1 LYNFHSQFS
10 CSAGPDR
17 WHGLGTKESF
27 AQAEFESNAYDRYYR
42 RASAIAHGQPYVTV
56 RQGQVRARSTAW
68 KNLSLGV
75 RNQAMLMMA
84 TLLGILNREFELG
97 LEDKLGG
104 LQQDIEAHLK
114 QHMEDILKLAD
125 TNKGGN
131 A

>member
-1 LYNFHSQFS
+1 
-10 CSAGPDR
+10 
-17 WHGLGTKESF
+17 
-27 AQAEFESNAYDRYYR
+27 
-42 RASAIAHGQPYVTV
+42 
-56 RQGQVRARSTAW
+56 
-68 KNLSLGV
+68 
-75 RNQAMLMMA
+75 MMA

-114 QHMEDILKLAD
+114 QNMEDILKLAD